1 MCALKC
7 GAVLISFLIQI
18 TPALSPPHHTSSSH
32 LGDYN
37 CSRFGRHPR
46 GASGAPQNCSHSF
59 STLCFFPPFFWH
71 VFGCFTLW
79 TEVIFVISISWS
91 MLAPKLL
98 LFAFLLNANFKFQIC
113 FCICRLSETDHAND
127 QRQIGLRLPLYC
139 FICADRYWEPC
150 LSTRITVLSI
160 SFYST
165 VVVLNPDEGIILGT
179 LSIWHLK
186 QVHIFNLMFEACN
199 DYFVKSF

>member
-1 MCALKC
+1 MLTWLDDNEQRKIGLLSQRKLELMFAVCAEFISNPMRILCICVFMCALKC

-18 TPALSPPHHTSSSH
+18 TPALSPPHHTSSGH

-91 MLAPKLL
+91 TLAPKLR

-139 FICADRYWEPC
+139 FTCADRYIENHVYQ
-150 LSTRITVLSI
+150 L
-160 SFYST
+160 
-165 VVVLNPDEGIILGT
+165 
-179 LSIWHLK
+179 
-186 QVHIFNLMFEACN
+186 A
-199 DYFVKSF
+199 

>member
-1 MCALKC
+1 MFAVCAEFISNPMRILCICVFMCALKC

-18 TPALSPPHHTSSSH
+18 TPALSPPHHTSSGH

-139 FICADRYWEPC
+139 FTCADRYIENHVYQLP
-150 LSTRITVLSI
+150 
-160 SFYST
+160 
-165 VVVLNPDEGIILGT
+165 
-179 LSIWHLK
+179 
-186 QVHIFNLMFEACN
+186 
-199 DYFVKSF
+199 